1 MTTRPVKTGRVLLF
15 DDFICIIKL
24 LHIKQGDMMAFGK
37 YLIYASGIL
46 LFIFF
51 VLQYFLGVK
60 IAAYLQSKDT
70 FVTGRIIGNKFGAVY
85 FCCLSSPF
93 WGIAIGNS
101 ILNAPSMLFAMF
113 AFSLMIGAFAYLK
126 YKTELTIDADGI
138 TIKELIHTKKFP
150 MSDISSVSFEQS
162 GIPYNRCLVITLR
175 NGMRLT
181 YAQEDYWGL
190 SWFYEQL
197 QEKLSDKSDSL
208 Y

>member
-1 MTTRPVKTGRVLLF
+1 
-15 DDFICIIKL
+15 
-24 LHIKQGDMMAFGK
+24 MALGK
-37 YLIYASGIL
+37 YLIYASAIL
-46 LFIFF
+46 LFILFA
-51 VLQYFLGVK
+51 LQYFLGVK

-70 FVTGRIIGNKFGAVY
+70 FVTGRIIAHKFGTLRFY
-85 FCCLSSPF
+85 CLLIPF

-101 ILNAPSMLFAMF
+101 IRNAPSMLIAMF

-126 YKTELTIDADGI
+126 YKTELTIDNDGI

-162 GIPYNRCLVITLR
+162 IIYNRCLVITLR

-190 SWFYEQL
+190 SWFYEQM
-197 QEKLSDKSDSL
+197 QEKLSKKSDSL